1 MKHPN
6 KKVEFKNR
14 FKAKCWLKSC
24 FNYWMDMYA
33 GGTQPL
39 TNESLIKALSEIN
52 KETSN
57 EL

>member
-6 KKVEFKNR
+6 KKVELKNS

-39 TNESLIKALSEIN
+39 TNESLIKALIEIN
-52 KETSN
+52 KEAT
-57 EL
+57 